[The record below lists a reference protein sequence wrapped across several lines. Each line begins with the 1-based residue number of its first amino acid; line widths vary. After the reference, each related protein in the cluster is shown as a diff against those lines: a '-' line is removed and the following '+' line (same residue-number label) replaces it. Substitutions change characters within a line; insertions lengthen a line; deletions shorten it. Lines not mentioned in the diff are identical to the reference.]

1 MTVLHCID
9 AIDRG
14 FPSVTDK
21 KRYGPVP
28 IFSVSSLGSTPGRP
42 RVSRVSGGVLLS
54 LTMSTLPVGREGMP
68 CLVQSGGE
76 ADPQR
81 S

>member
-1 MTVLHCID
+1 MTALHCID
-9 AIDRG
+9 AIDKG

-21 KRYGPVP
+21 KRY
-28 IFSVSSLGSTPGRP
+28 GRP

-54 LTMSTLPVGREGMP
+54 LTMSTLPVGRDGMP
-68 CLVQSGGE
+68 CLAQSGGE
-76 ADPQR
+76 HDPQR